1 MRLALL
7 ANPESG
13 RGRAP
18 EAERLLRE
26 QGAEVRRFAIDD
38 REAAL
43 DWGPERIAVA
53 GGDGSIGCSAE
64 CAARAEVPLAVIPTG
79 TANDFARAL
88 DLPFDLGAACRL
100 AAAGS
105 RVRSLELA
113 WLGEHAFVNAAS
125 LGLSPAAARRAHGIK
140 RLLGPLAYSVGAL
153 HAGLT
158 ADPVACRVSCDG
170 ELLFDG
176 SAWQVTVASTGAFGG
191 GSRVAADPRDGE
203 LDAVVIE
210 ARSRAWLATHAYGLR
225 RGRVEAQSGV
235 HSARARSI
243 EIDSD
248 ADAFN
253 VDGEV
258 VPAEHASFRVQADA
272 FALVAG

>member
-13 RGRAP
+13 RGQAP
-18 EAERLLRE
+18 DAERLLRE
-26 QGAEVRRFAIDD
+26 HGAEVRRFELDD
-38 REAAL
+38 RDAVVE
-43 DWGPERIAVA
+43 WGPERIAVA

-64 CAARAEVPLAVIPTG
+64 AAAKAAVPLAVIPTG

-88 DLPFDLGAACRL
+88 DLPFDLDAACRL
-100 AAAGS
+100 AVAGE
-105 RVRSLELA
+105 RVRRLELA
-113 WLGEHAFVNAAS
+113 WLGERPFVNAAS

-158 ADPVACRVSCDG
+158 ARPVACRVGCDG
-170 ELLFDG
+170 ETLFTG
-176 SAWQVTVASTGAFGG
+176 SAWQVTIASTGAFGG
-191 GSRVAADPRDGE
+191 GSQVEADPHDGR
-203 LDAVVIE
+203 LDVVVIE
-210 ARSRAWLATHAYGLR
+210 ARSRAWLVMHAYGLR

-235 HSARARSI
+235 HSARAHSI
-243 EIDSD
+243 EVHAEDGG
-248 ADAFN
+248 FN

-258 VPAEHASFRVQADA
+258 VDAEHASFRVEPEA
-272 FALVAG
+272 FGLVSG

>member
-7 ANPESG
+7 ANPDSG

-26 QGAEVRRFAIDD
+26 HGAEVRRFALDD

-43 DWGPERIAVA
+43 EWGPERIAVA
-53 GGDGSIGCSAE
+53 GGDGSVGCSAE
-64 CAARAEVPLAVIPTG
+64 SAARAAVPLAVIPTG

-88 DLPFDLGAACRL
+88 ELPFDLDVACRL
-100 AAAGS
+100 AATGAHL
-105 RVRSLELA
+105 RHLELA
-113 WLGEHAFVNAAS
+113 WLGERPFVNAAS

-158 ADPVACRVSCDG
+158 ARPVACRVDCDG
-170 ELLFDG
+170 ETLFTG
-176 SAWQVTVASTGAFGG
+176 SAWQVTVASSGAFGG
-191 GSRVAADPRDGE
+191 GSRVEADPRDGR
-203 LDAVVIE
+203 LDVVVIE
-210 ARSRAWLATHAYGLR
+210 ARSRAWLVMHAYGLR
-225 RGRVEAQSGV
+225 RGRVEAQRGV
-235 HSARARSI
+235 HTARARSV
-243 EIDSD
+243 EVE
-248 ADAFN
+248 ADGGEFN

-258 VPAEHASFRVQADA
+258 ESVDRARFRVESGA
-272 FALVAG
+272 FALVTG